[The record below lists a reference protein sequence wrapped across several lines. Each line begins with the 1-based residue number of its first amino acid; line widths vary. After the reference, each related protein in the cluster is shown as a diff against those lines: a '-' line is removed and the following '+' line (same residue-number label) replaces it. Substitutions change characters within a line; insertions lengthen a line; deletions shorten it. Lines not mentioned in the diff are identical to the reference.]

1 MLSVLFCIL
10 LMAGLPI
17 LTWLR
22 FFAWLIIGL
31 CVYTLYSRHHSE
43 FCPADRRPGVTG
55 VAKR

>member
-22 FFAWLIIGL
+22 FFAWLVIGL
-31 CVYTLYSRHHSE
+31 TVYMLYSRHRSE
-43 FCPADRRPGVTG
+43 FCPEERR
-55 VAKR
+55 R